1 MRYDYDCDEDYDQS
15 VAVYTGSR
23 PSTSHNNGQVNYCYE
38 DEHYVVNSNHHQQQP
53 QRCWLK
59 REPPIGAPTAMR
71 LVETTRYIPD
81 NSDDFK
87 PRTQRRL
94 LSPTRREEPAPD
106 INRNVIVSP
115 AARRLNDASKSP
127 RPQEVLAQPIRRS
140 YSVVVPP
147 SHEEDE
153 PLHSHPPPGIPR
165 RSSTTVLSNTYRRNP
180 EPLTP
185 PSQRRNT
192 TIAHRYEDILPP
204 QTPKKSSFMLI
215 DFTTPKKCPPQTCQR
230 QDTCLSSASKGPNVT
245 PRKNAKLI
253 SPLTTPNK
261 NIPSPHR
268 RQQEQRYA
276 RGQESPLKSTAVI
289 YPNKTPAPVTVS
301 ASSRS
306 PCASPTKSLKASW
319 ITLPTTYVEPPTA
332 TLCYGRIEEGVWISV
347 TVYVCVQYSGDT
359 YYKAQVCPQPDSPRT
374 YAALN
379 REKDKH
385 DWSKVSSQWTGLTGI
400 SGLNLGWEGRRYFL
414 DLGLLSGF
422 TSLLLGGAGFRARAS
437 QWLPNRNYISGY
449 ILLTIFSMLSSAG
462 LVILST
468 LRPKPGTAL
477 ADMIGGAICGVSGLS
492 LLLAGLGVVASQC
505 CKYPPPDNRVQH
517 CAEGFVV

>member
-1 MRYDYDCDEDYDQS
+1 MVHLAGNMASTRQNGYNNYAFSTQYDYDCDEDYEQS
-15 VAVYTGSR
+15 VTVYTGSR

-81 NSDDFK
+81 KSDDFK

-147 SHEEDE
+147 SHEEEE

-185 PSQRRNT
+185 PPQRRNT

-230 QDTCLSSASKGPNVT
+230 QDTCLSSASKDPNVT

-261 NIPSPHR
+261 NIPSPHTPSAGTEVR
-268 RQQEQRYA
+268 EGSGVPAEEHGGHLPQQDPGA
-276 RGQESPLKSTAVI
+276 RHRVSFLEVAMCVSYQESK
-289 YPNKTPAPVTVS
+289 
-301 ASSRS
+301 
-306 PCASPTKSLKASW
+306 
-319 ITLPTTYVEPPTA
+319 
-332 TLCYGRIEEGVWISV
+332 GVL
-347 TVYVCVQYSGDT
+347 DHL
-359 YYKAQVCPQPDSPRT
+359 AD
-374 YAALN
+374 N
-379 REKDKH
+379 
-385 DWSKVSSQWTGLTGI
+385 
-400 SGLNLGWEGRRYFL
+400 EGRRYFL

-437 QWLPNRNYISGY
+437 QWLPNRNYTSGY